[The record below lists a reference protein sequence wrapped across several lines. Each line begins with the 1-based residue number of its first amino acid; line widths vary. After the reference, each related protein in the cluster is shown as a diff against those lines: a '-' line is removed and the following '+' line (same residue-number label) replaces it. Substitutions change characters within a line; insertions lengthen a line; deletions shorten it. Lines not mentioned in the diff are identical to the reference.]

1 MLMSDFGAL
10 PPEINSAR
18 MHAGP
23 GSGPLLACAAA
34 WDALAAELETFGAEY
49 SAAISA
55 LQGESWSGG
64 ASTAMAAAAAPYI
77 AWVTATAGQAGQ
89 AAGQA
94 RAAAAAYEAAFAAT
108 VPPAVVMANRTLLA
122 TLVATNFFGQNT
134 PAIAA
139 TEAVYAEMWAQ
150 DAAAMYGYAVSASAA
165 ATLTSFGQPPQTT
178 NPAGQSTQGG
188 AVGQALETSIGHSHS
203 TLSQLLSVVPQRLQ
217 TLASGRFT
225 NASEAESSVT
235 EDSTTST
242 STPMITAVTDLY
254 ELLGS
259 TTLTYAVPKTVFQ
272 GGSFVT
278 SFLQSGAQAPALPAV
293 PEPAAGAAAAAQTW
307 APADLSESVLASV
320 GRAAPVGGLSVPQN
334 WTAAT
339 PAAGPT
345 TEPMASAETGFRALP
360 PWANPTHTPTDTP
373 AGMPVSGQ
381 ITNTAGRRGGNA
393 VFRMRDRRY
402 RMPRPALG
410 G

>member
-18 MHAGP
+18 MYVGP
-23 GSGPLLACAAA
+23 GSGPLLASAAA
-34 WDALAAELETFGAEY
+34 WDALATQLETFGAEY

-55 LQGESWSGG
+55 LQGRSWSGG
-64 ASTAMAAAAAPYI
+64 ASTAMAAAAAPYVV
-77 AWVTATAGQAGQ
+77 WVTTTAGQAGE
-89 AAGQA
+89 AASQA

-108 VPPAVVMANRTLLA
+108 VPPAVVMANRILLA

-165 ATLTSFGQPPQTT
+165 ATLTPFAQPPQTA
-178 NPAGQSTQGG
+178 NPAGQSTQRT
-188 AVGQALETSIGHSHS
+188 AVGQAVDTSIGHSQT
-203 TLSQLLSVVPQRLQ
+203 TLSQLMSAVPQRLQ

-225 NASEAESSVT
+225 NSSTAEASAT
-235 EDSTTST
+235 STTST
-242 STPMITAVTDLY
+242 STPVVTAVTDLY

-259 TTLTYAVPKTVFQ
+259 TTLTFAVPKTVFQ

-278 SFLQSGAQAPALPAV
+278 AFLQSGAQAPALPAM
-293 PEPAAGAAAAAQTW
+293 PGPAAGAAAAAQTW
-307 APADLSESVLASV
+307 APADVFESVLASV

-334 WTAAT
+334 WTAAI
-339 PAAGPT
+339 PVADPT
-345 TEPMASAETGFRALP
+345 TEPVASAATDFRALP
-360 PWANPTHTPTDTP
+360 AWANPTNTS
-373 AGMPVSGQ
+373 AGMPTMGQ
-381 ITNTAGRRGGNA
+381 TGNAASRRGANT

-402 RMPRPALG
+402 RMPRPAPG